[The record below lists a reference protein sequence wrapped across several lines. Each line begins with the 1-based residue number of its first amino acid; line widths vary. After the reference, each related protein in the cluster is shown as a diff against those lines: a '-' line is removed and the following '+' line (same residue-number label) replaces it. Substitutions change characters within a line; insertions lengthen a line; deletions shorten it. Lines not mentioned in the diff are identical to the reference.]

1 MAIQF
6 HCVGCSQPIE
16 VDNEFAGRTAMCP
29 YCRRVVT
36 VPAESTLRELAPAV
50 ARPTDAP
57 SGSGLPPPLPP
68 AGLSERPG
76 LPQLQPSGAPPL
88 PPHVGVAPRGT
99 QRPHPLAWASFF
111 CGLALIGLFVVLVGY
126 FVSIAASEYPGGMTA
141 TAPAQLSD
149 EEMKAF
155 QKRLMERVQET
166 PVLGIA
172 SWGMIV
178 LSVLGVTAG
187 IAALTKRAARNWP
200 AWVGIVVSGVFVAC
214 MCGGLLL
221 NLAPH

>member
-6 HCVGCSQPIE
+6 RCVGCSQPIE

-36 VPAESTLRELAPAV
+36 VPAETTLPALAPAA
-50 ARPTDAP
+50 ARPADEP
-57 SGSGLPPPLPP
+57 YPPGVPPLPP
-68 AGLSERPG
+68 AGYAERTG
-76 LPQLQPSGAPPL
+76 LPQLQPGGVPAL
-88 PPHVGVAPRGT
+88 PPHVGVVPGAL
-99 QRPHPLAWASFF
+99 QRPHPLAWVSFL
-111 CGLALIGLFVVLVGY
+111 CGLALLGLFVVLALY
-126 FVSIAASEYPGGMTA
+126 FVQIAASEYPGGMTA

-155 QKRLMERVQET
+155 QKRLLERVQAT

-187 IAALTKRAARNWP
+187 IAALMKRAARNWP
-200 AWVGIVVSGVFVAC
+200 AWIGIVISGAFVVC

-221 NLAPH
+221 NLGPR